1 MAADVEAI
9 LKRGCWWI
17 PRRPAFF
24 LSALWVGSQIAAY
37 ALIPGLLMS
46 GVKFDRDLLRLI
58 SGSPMLLWNDWLC
71 LNAAV
76 IALAIWRFRRPDSLD
91 IREWGWFAGSQALFG
106 LIQAIHDVKGP
117 LAVGVTWGA
126 WLVLVAMLGTGTW
139 FAHQWQ
145 RNRWAAEIAMLK
157 SENAS
162 RLAHQEDEDAS
173 EDSGNL

>member
-9 LKRGCWWI
+9 LKRGCWWV

-24 LSALWVGSQIAAY
+24 LSAIWVGSQISAY

-46 GVKFDRDLLRLI
+46 GVRFEELLQLVAF
-58 SGSPMLLWNDWLC
+58 SPALLWNDWLC

-76 IALAIWRFRRPDSLD
+76 MALAIWRFHRLHSLD

-117 LAVGVTWGA
+117 LAVCVTWTT
-126 WLVLVAMLGTGTW
+126 WLVLVAMLGTGAW
-139 FAHQWQ
+139 FIHQWQ
-145 RNRWAAEIAMLK
+145 RNRWAGEIAMLK
-157 SENAS
+157 AENAS
-162 RLAHQEDEDAS
+162 RLAPMEEEDILEDN
-173 EDSGNL
+173 ENR